1 MIVRVRG
8 TGTLRFQEVQ
18 PPAVHEERIVERTVE
33 RVEVPRIIKEPAP
46 FAVFVGQKAA
56 DYGLLL
62 LLVGGL
68 IYAATK

>member
-18 PPAVHEERIVERTVE
+18 LPAVHEERIVERTVE

-46 FAVFVGQKAA
+46 FAVVLGERAA

-62 LLVGGL
+62 LLIGGL